1 MNVLELSKIL
11 NYPLDKLV
19 DILTG
24 YGYLISDVEKCQ
36 IDKGMV
42 RCLENFADY
51 KPERDR
57 IDSIIWNLRLVHLD
71 VPLFEEDDKY
81 GEGLFRLLSIS
92 VCVDGKYESE
102 IKISAPFR
110 QLEDGSKDQFSLF
123 IGVNGVGKSS
133 LFRELIDF
141 FVDLNEYKNTG
152 IDFSAKRLRRK
163 PKHILVNGVSF
174 LWGNQ
179 LYDVRRNLNEEKF
192 LVNGLDTR
200 PNILPVP
207 NLVASCFGISD
218 KFPIKNTLS
227 ASAKKNK
234 YDVPFYTYVGARASS
249 NIFSSA
255 NTLFQMLDTVL
266 KLRKVETILKLRDV
280 FQFVGYEPRLQLKL
294 KLKVIA
300 SNVSFDSFTRYVEDL
315 NDTKSSARRHWYIT
329 KFLALTTKEK
339 QSLYKTYKEA
349 CLKVDL
355 KNKYYNY
362 SFSLDGSCISKNKDE
377 FKNLYQLR
385 QLGLISSVD
394 CLLYR
399 NSMQIGCN
407 DLSSGE
413 FAMLCTI
420 AGVLSASE
428 FGHTLVLIDE
438 PEISQHPNWQMQ
450 MIDLLNMTLRDCKC
464 HFLIATHSHFLVSDL
479 PKYKSSVSYLYR
491 NDEGKFTSERI
502 KEDTYGWSA
511 DEVLLKVFKLSTTR
525 NIYLADMVGYLL
537 DGIAQGNLRSDDI
550 KDKINFLSQVLCN
563 MNDVDPMKKIISTI
577 VKTYRDEK

>member
-1 MNVLELSKIL
+1 M
-11 NYPLDKLV
+11 
-19 DILTG
+19 
-24 YGYLISDVEKCQ
+24 
-36 IDKGMV
+36 
-42 RCLENFADY
+42 
-51 KPERDR
+51 
-57 IDSIIWNLRLVHLD
+57 
-71 VPLFEEDDKY
+71 
-81 GEGLFRLLSIS
+81 
-92 VCVDGKYESE
+92 
-102 IKISAPFR
+102 
-110 QLEDGSKDQFSLF
+110 
-123 IGVNGVGKSS
+123 
-133 LFRELIDF
+133 
-141 FVDLNEYKNTG
+141 
-152 IDFSAKRLRRK
+152 
-163 PKHILVNGVSF
+163 
-174 LWGNQ
+174 
-179 LYDVRRNLNEEKF
+179 
-192 LVNGLDTR
+192 
-200 PNILPVP
+200 
-207 NLVASCFGISD
+207 
-218 KFPIKNTLS
+218 
-227 ASAKKNK
+227 
-234 YDVPFYTYVGARASS
+234 GARASS

-428 FGHTLVLIDE
+428 SGHTLVLIDE

-550 KDKINFLSQVLCN
+550 KIRL
-563 MNDVDPMKKIISTI
+563 ISCLKCCVI
-577 VKTYRDEK
+577 

>member
-174 LWGNQ
+174 LWGK
-179 LYDVRRNLNEEKF
+179 D
-192 LVNGLDTR
+192 
-200 PNILPVP
+200 
-207 NLVASCFGISD
+207 
-218 KFPIKNTLS
+218 
-227 ASAKKNK
+227 
-234 YDVPFYTYVGARASS
+234 
-249 NIFSSA
+249 
-255 NTLFQMLDTVL
+255 
-266 KLRKVETILKLRDV
+266 RK
-280 FQFVGYEPRLQLKL
+280 
-294 KLKVIA
+294 
-300 SNVSFDSFTRYVEDL
+300 
-315 NDTKSSARRHWYIT
+315 
-329 KFLALTTKEK
+329 
-339 QSLYKTYKEA
+339 
-349 CLKVDL
+349 
-355 KNKYYNY
+355 
-362 SFSLDGSCISKNKDE
+362 
-377 FKNLYQLR
+377 
-385 QLGLISSVD
+385 SV
-394 CLLYR
+394 
-399 NSMQIGCN
+399 
-407 DLSSGE
+407 
-413 FAMLCTI
+413 
-420 AGVLSASE
+420 V
-428 FGHTLVLIDE
+428 
-438 PEISQHPNWQMQ
+438 
-450 MIDLLNMTLRDCKC
+450 
-464 HFLIATHSHFLVSDL
+464 
-479 PKYKSSVSYLYR
+479 
-491 NDEGKFTSERI
+491 
-502 KEDTYGWSA
+502 
-511 DEVLLKVFKLSTTR
+511 
-525 NIYLADMVGYLL
+525 
-537 DGIAQGNLRSDDI
+537 
-550 KDKINFLSQVLCN
+550 
-563 MNDVDPMKKIISTI
+563 
-577 VKTYRDEK
+577 